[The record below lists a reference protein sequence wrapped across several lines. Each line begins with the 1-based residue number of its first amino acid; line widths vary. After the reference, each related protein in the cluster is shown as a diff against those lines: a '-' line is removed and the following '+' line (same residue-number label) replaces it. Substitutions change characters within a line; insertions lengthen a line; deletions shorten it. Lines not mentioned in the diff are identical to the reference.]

1 MTGYLLRVIEERS
14 ACHPGSN
21 FVRRVIKRDA
31 PAAWQTG
38 VFTAL
43 LAATI
48 SAGCSSSNDNQ
59 GPPLAK
65 GAGAADDGIIFTAGT
80 PGAGHGGS
88 SGAGV
93 GSSLGGRSGASVGLG
108 GGGAGYPSGDPADCT
123 PKADENGCV
132 GERYAG
138 ETIPL
143 DIYVMFDQSGSMSS
157 IEQGGITRMDAVRS
171 AMDAFL
177 RDRASVGLSLGI
189 GYFGYEPIGETTCNP
204 ADYAQAD
211 VAIGLLPKNAQ
222 AIADSLSKRQPTGE
236 TPTGSAVRAAC
247 GYTKDWKAA
256 HPGRDVVMLLVTD
269 GEPQAPVTCG
279 DSGTG
284 ACCPTVSDAVAA
296 TTDCLA
302 GMPGVKTFVLGVGP
316 YLDNLHKI
324 AAAGGTKQAF
334 LVNGGDVAAKVLDAL
349 NAIRAAAQVPCE
361 LTIPE
366 PPSGKSLDLN
376 HVNVVATSIRCES
389 NTIPYR
395 ESASSCDAVGG
406 WYFDDPKAPKHV
418 VLCKKSCDDV
428 TVPGEQLS
436 FSLGCD
442 RLSIR

>member
-1 MTGYLLRVIEERS
+1 LLRVTEERS
-14 ACHPGSN
+14 ACQPGSN
-21 FVRRVIKRDA
+21 FLLRVLHPPV

-38 VFTAL
+38 VFAAL
-43 LAATI
+43 LAAT
-48 SAGCSSSNDNQ
+48 ALVGCSSNDDTH

-65 GAGAADDGIIFTAGT
+65 GNGAADDGIIFTAGMQ
-80 PGAGHGGS
+80 GAGHGGS
-88 SGAGV
+88 SGAGT
-93 GSSLGGRSGASVGLG
+93 GSSLGGTTGAGSGS
-108 GGGAGYPSGDPADCT
+108 GGAGFPDPADCM

-171 AMDAFL
+171 AMNAFL
-177 RDRASVGLSLGI
+177 HDRASVGLSLGI
-189 GYFGYEPIGETTCNP
+189 GYFGQEAIGETTCDP

-211 VAIGLLPKNAQ
+211 IAIGQLPKNAQ
-222 AIADSLSKRQPTGE
+222 AIADSLSKREPTGE
-236 TPTGSAVRAAC
+236 TPTGSAIRAAC

-279 DSGTG
+279 DTG
-284 ACCPTVSDAVAA
+284 KGPCCPTLSDAVTA
-296 TTDCLA
+296 TSDCLA
-302 GMPGVKTFVLGVGP
+302 GMPGLKTFVLGVGP

-334 LVNGGDVAAKVLDAL
+334 LVSGGDVAAKVLDAL

-361 LTIPE
+361 LGIPD
-366 PPSGKSLDLN
+366 PPSGKSLDLT
-376 HVNVVATSIRCES
+376 HVNVVRTSIRCES
-389 NTIPYR
+389 ATIPYR
-395 ESASSCDAVGG
+395 ESGSSCDAVGG
-406 WYFDDPKAPKHV
+406 WYFDDPKAPKQV

-428 TVPGEQLS
+428 SVPGEQLS